1 MTDLYTTSKKN
12 SRPWDGNKLGLMNC
26 TSELFISN
34 FFENKN
40 LAGLVTY
47 DINLDAQHLFSPGL
61 YDRILPTDD
70 LEENAMVVG
79 NAMDKIGFLMPMKT
93 PNSIL
98 NHVPVVVKKS
108 NVHPIYSKTT
118 PLPKMHLKGTIWE
131 KEDDNYVI
139 FMVPVAMPLPFGVTV
154 PYGNLNE
161 PEYMRSVK
169 ALGSEY
175 EFHAEAIYSAMKHH
189 QDVDKIVQAIV
200 SKGQQDNYLPGYGV
214 EVTCNKVPY
223 VQLSLFRDAQECP
236 GAMEDISS
244 VFAPKKTEP
253 SAAPMQM
260 PPMPTMAPQTIVIA
274 KPEDDEKKRLDE
286 MNLHRLTLFFA
297 SDNNTSFDK
306 GSSNFENGLTKP
318 QWSDSFQEILDLK
331 GETRVSAMVDMV
343 EDIFSSSVGAEM
355 DIFQEK
361 SAITDAA
368 SFMFFPKNA
377 AAQLLKG
384 NFCSKPFFSSLFQ
397 LNRFSIFPSLLFP

>member
-1 MTDLYTTSKKN
+1 
-12 SRPWDGNKLGLMNC
+12 
-26 TSELFISN
+26 
-34 FFENKN
+34 
-40 LAGLVTY
+40 
-47 DINLDAQHLFSPGL
+47 
-61 YDRILPTDD
+61 
-70 LEENAMVVG
+70 
-79 NAMDKIGFLMPMKT
+79 
-93 PNSIL
+93 
-98 NHVPVVVKKS
+98 
-108 NVHPIYSKTT
+108 
-118 PLPKMHLKGTIWE
+118 
-131 KEDDNYVI
+131 
-139 FMVPVAMPLPFGVTV
+139 
-154 PYGNLNE
+154 
-161 PEYMRSVK
+161 VK

-214 EVTCNKVPY
+214 EVTCNRVPY
-223 VQLSLFRDAQECP
+223 VQLSLFRDPQECP
-236 GAMEDISS
+236 GAMDDISS
-244 VFAPKKTEP
+244 VFAPKKTD
-253 SAAPMQM
+253 SLSAPMQM

-286 MNLHRLTLFFA
+286 MNLHRLSLFFA

-331 GETRVSAMVDMV
+331 GETRVLAMVDMV
-343 EDIFSSSVGAEM
+343 EDIFNSSVGAEM

-368 SFMFFPKNA
+368 LFMFLPKNA

-384 NFCSKPFFSSLFQ
+384 NFCSKPLFSLLVQLNCFSIFSSL
-397 LNRFSIFPSLLFP
+397 LFLSRIY